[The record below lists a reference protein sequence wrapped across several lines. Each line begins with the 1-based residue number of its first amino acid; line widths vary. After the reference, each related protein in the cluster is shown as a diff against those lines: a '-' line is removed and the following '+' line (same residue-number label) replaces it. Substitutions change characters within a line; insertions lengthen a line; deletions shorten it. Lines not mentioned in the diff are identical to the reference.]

1 MAYAAGKNMATPRP
15 DRERATNN
23 CSPELAVPKM
33 RSPKL
38 NTSMPIVI
46 NGRRP
51 YLSESTPIGIWGIA
65 MNTMNEPIIMPII
78 GLLTSSS
85 PDTAGSIG
93 IRDRT
98 DMKTIN
104 KPPVRMNMILV
115 RGSLE
120 QSSAVWDMV
129 DRKLMWLIKFS

>member
-1 MAYAAGKNMATPRP
+1 
-15 DRERATNN
+15 
-23 CSPELAVPKM
+23 
-33 RSPKL
+33 
-38 NTSMPIVI
+38 
-46 NGRRP
+46 
-51 YLSESTPIGIWGIA
+51 
-65 MNTMNEPIIMPII
+65 MNTMNEPMIIPII

-93 IRDRT
+93 IRDKT

-104 KPPVRMNMILV
+104 SPPVRMNMILV